1 MKPLQWTAATSAADV
16 TIKKKFFEPG
26 MNTLIIS
33 NKEMKDTMQIVK
45 SLEDSGLI
53 DKRCHWNDWKGN
65 ERTKLWII
73 SYVVSYILL
82 LGYYKMSHEVKGLS
96 GLAKEQW
103 EQDRIF
109 NAGIFN
115 IKMNQNITMFIQ

>member
-1 MKPLQWTAATSAADV
+1 M

-53 DKRCHWNDWKGN
+53 DKRCH
-65 ERTKLWII
+65 
-73 SYVVSYILL
+73 
-82 LGYYKMSHEVKGLS
+82 
-96 GLAKEQW
+96 
-103 EQDRIF
+103 
-109 NAGIFN
+109 
-115 IKMNQNITMFIQ
+115 